1 MPAKL
6 RLKIENCKV
15 SKEDGIKLLEKS
27 GFPRDKAEEI
37 MQSLP
42 KTIMFK
48 SASKRFGTFKL
59 LQIGFDVKLT

>member
-15 SKEDGIKLLEKS
+15 STDDGIKLLEKC
-27 GFPRDKAEEI
+27 GFSTEEAKEI
-37 MQSLP
+37 VQSLP
-42 KTIMFK
+42 KTITYK
-48 SASKRFGTFKL
+48 SSSKRFGAFKL

>member
-15 SKEDGIKLLEKS
+15 STEDGIKLLEKC
-27 GFPRDKAEEI
+27 GFPKEEAKEI
-37 MQSLP
+37 VQSLP
-42 KTIMFK
+42 KTITYK
-48 SASKRFGTFKL
+48 SSSKRFGDFKL

>member
-6 RLKIENCKV
+6 RIKLENCKV
-15 SKEDGIKLLEKS
+15 SKEDGIKLLEKC
-27 GFPRDKAEEI
+27 GFPRQKAEEI

-42 KTIMFK
+42 KTIAFK
-48 SASKRFGTFKL
+48 SASKRYGAFRM

>member
-15 SKEDGIKLLEKS
+15 STEDGIKLLEKC
-27 GFPRDKAEEI
+27 GFSAEEAKEMI
-37 MQSLP
+37 QSLP
-42 KTIMFK
+42 KTVIYK
-48 SASKRFGTFKL
+48 SPSKRFGAYKL